1 MRYFIKFSYNGS
13 NYHGWQIQPNAKT
26 VQNELQKCLS
36 ILLQKNIELVGA
48 GRTDAGVHAKQM
60 FAHFNYSKNIEN
72 NKIIHK
78 LNSFLPNDIFVI
90 QIFKVKDQS
99 HARFSAVSRTYKYY
113 ISHKIDIFNP
123 NVHVVRKDLNVEKM
137 NKASKH
143 IVGEKDFTSFS
154 KLHSETFTSI
164 CNVLMASWEIQDDK
178 LVFTITSNRFL
189 RNMVRSIVG
198 TLIDVGLSKI
208 QEKDLIDIINQKDR
222 SAAGVSVPA
231 KALFITNISYPK
243 NI

>member
-13 NYHGWQIQPNAKT
+13 NYHGWQIQPNANT

-36 ILLQKNIELVGA
+36 ILLKRNIELVGA

-72 NKIIHK
+72 DKIIYK
-78 LNSFLPNDIFVI
+78 LNSFLPDDIFVT

-123 NVHVVRKDLNVEKM
+123 NVHVVRKDLNIEKM

-164 CNVLMASWEIQDDK
+164 CNVSMASWEIQDDK

-208 QEKDLIDIINQKDR
+208 QEQDLINIITQKDR
-222 SAAGVSVPA
+222 SAAGVSAPA

>member
-1 MRYFIKFSYNGS
+1 M
-13 NYHGWQIQPNAKT
+13 
-26 VQNELQKCLS
+26 V
-36 ILLQKNIELVGA
+36 
-48 GRTDAGVHAKQM
+48 GRTDAEFIKTNVC
-60 FAHFNYSKNIEN
+60 HFDYSRNIEN
-72 NKIIHK
+72 SKIIYK

-99 HARFSAVSRTYKYY
+99 HARFSALSRTYKYY

-123 NVHVVRKDLNVEKM
+123 NVHVVRKDLNVDEM
-137 NKASKH
+137 NKASKY
-143 IVGEKDFTSFS
+143 ILGEKDFTSFS

-164 CNVLMASWEIQDDK
+164 CNVSISSWEIQDDK

-198 TLIDVGLSKI
+198 TLIDVGLGKI
-208 QEKDLIDIINQKDR
+208 QEQDLVNIINQKDR
-222 SAAGVSVPA
+222 SAAGVSAPA
-231 KALFITNISYPK
+231 KALFITNIIYPK